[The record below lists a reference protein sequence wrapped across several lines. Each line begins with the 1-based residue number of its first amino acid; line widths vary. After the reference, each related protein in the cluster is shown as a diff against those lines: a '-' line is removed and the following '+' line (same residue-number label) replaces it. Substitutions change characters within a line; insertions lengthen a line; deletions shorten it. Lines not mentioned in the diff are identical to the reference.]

1 MNRFRSILGI
11 IAVFLLGMLAG
22 GLITFL
28 VFRAIVTAPRR
39 AYLQGGGEGVANLV
53 ARQFSRRLR
62 TDAGQEAQIRQ
73 ILRDTAVELEGVAGR
88 VAPEVRET
96 MEKAETRVRAVLK
109 PEQQAEFDKMMQRA
123 RETWRKVQAQPAEG
137 LGRRRLALS
146 CRPQRARVALRVRA
160 CARSRALFRRDNPAV
175 CRLPR

>member
-11 IAVFLLGMLAG
+11 VAVFVLGMLAG

-39 AYLQGGGEGVANLV
+39 AYLQGGGDAVANLV
-53 ARQFSRRLR
+53 ARQFSRRLHA
-62 TDAGQEAQIRQ
+62 DAGQSAQIQQ
-73 ILRDTAVELEGVAGR
+73 ILRDTAQELEGVAGR

-96 MEKAETRVRAVLK
+96 VQKAEARVRAVLK

-123 RETWRKVQAQPAEG
+123 RETWKRVQSQSEKD
-137 LGRRRLALS
+137 R
-146 CRPQRARVALRVRA
+146 
-160 CARSRALFRRDNPAV
+160 
-175 CRLPR
+175 